1 MNKIKRTM
9 KANKSRMARPRSQS
23 VSEDYDSA
31 DIE

>member
-9 KANKSRMARPRSQS
+9 KANKSRIARPRNQS
-23 VSEDYDSA
+23 ESEDFDSA